1 MITGHGID
9 IVDVDRFYNMD
20 SQRLD
25 SVAARILSPTEYA
38 EYTDVSGLHDKV
50 KFVSTAW
57 AVKEAV
63 AKSFGTGIRDAV
75 VWKNMILSKT
85 ELGQPTITF
94 ANELVAYANNK
105 HCHISISHDKG
116 LLIASAIL
124 STIS

>member
-25 SVAARILSPTEYA
+25 SVAARILSIEEHA
-38 EYTDVSGLHDKV
+38 EYTTVSDLHNKV
-50 KFVSTAW
+50 RFVSTAW

-85 ELGQPTITF
+85 GLGQPIITF
-94 ANELVAYANNK
+94 AYELVAYANNK

-124 STIS
+124 ST

>member
-1 MITGHGID
+1 MILGHGID
-9 IVDVDRFYNMD
+9 LVDLDRFHDMD
-20 SQRLD
+20 NQRLD
-25 SVAARILSPTEYA
+25 RLADRILSPKEHLEYSTINMLS
-38 EYTDVSGLHDKV
+38 EKV
-50 KFVSTAW
+50 QFVSRAW

-75 VWKNMILSKT
+75 VWKNMILEKT

-105 HCHISISHDKG
+105 HCYVSISHDKG

-124 STIS
+124 SA